1 MSAARPL
8 AARVRVLIA
17 EWRAQGISEEAIRRA
32 LDEAAPI
39 AAREILYGSEPQA
52 DALEGE

>member
-1 MSAARPL
+1 
-8 AARVRVLIA
+8 VRVLIA